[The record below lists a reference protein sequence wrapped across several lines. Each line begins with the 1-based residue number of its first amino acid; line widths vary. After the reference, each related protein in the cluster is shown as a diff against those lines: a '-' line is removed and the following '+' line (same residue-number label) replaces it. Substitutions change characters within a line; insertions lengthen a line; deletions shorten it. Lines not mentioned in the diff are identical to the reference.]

1 VLRAH
6 LLSKVRGSNVSDS
19 LPSAPHTI
27 DEFVKGYEEGAK
39 LRGFRCTNCGLVTA
53 TWGLACSRCG
63 HRDLEEFGLS
73 PNGKVV
79 AFTIL
84 TVPSEDFLNDAPY
97 AYVVVELDGGG
108 RVTGWMP
115 SVRSE
120 DQIAIGGR
128 VHFITGYKPGV
139 QFAKDEEAGGPSE
152 GTR

>member
-6 LLSKVRGSNVSDS
+6 LLPTLGGTTATEP

-27 DEFVKGYEEGAK
+27 DDFVKGYEESGK
-39 LRGFRCTNCGLVTA
+39 LRGFRCRNCGLVTA

-63 HRDLEEFGLS
+63 RADLEEAELS
-73 PNGKVV
+73 GQGTVV

-84 TVPSEDFLNDAPY
+84 NVPGDEFLNDAPY

-115 SVRSE
+115 AVRSE
-120 DQIAIGGR
+120 HDLKIGDR
-128 VHFITGYKPGV
+128 VHFATSYKPGV
-139 QFAKDEEAGGPSE
+139 QFAKDPPAPS
-152 GTR
+152 